1 MDPTYTG
8 AYGRLKVY
16 QTEFLTDDFLRRLAD
31 SANMEDISA
40 VMYSSFYRDD
50 MDRFS
55 ALNKGLDLINM
66 AINHRIIV
74 RNKVALFAAPTPGRE
89 IIRAYLS
96 KWDIENIKS
105 VISSKYMGYEI
116 RESENF
122 LISFRDVPIGLFGG
136 AMTHDD
142 FKGLL
147 SLGTIDEIVAALSN
161 FGYGQDVMQQ
171 MDRYRKS
178 GDIGILLAALDSHYY
193 TKLHSSLKFYNGDE
207 GPLRRFISEEI
218 DARNIMVVLKGVDME
233 VEFDRI
239 KEALIPMGNISIA
252 SLQEI
257 YSSGM
262 LEQSVEKL
270 KAYYPGMEEALKEY
284 VENKRLEVFESLIR
298 AELYRKY
305 IGVFSQQ
312 SLSVGSAFHFILMS
326 ERERE
331 RLRAIIFGKFYGLPA
346 DRIRSMASL

>member
-16 QTEFLTDDFLRRLAD
+16 QTEFLSDDFLRRIAD
-31 SANMEDISA
+31 SATMDDVSA
-40 VMYSSFYRDD
+40 VMYSSFYKED
-50 MDRFS
+50 MEKFS
-55 ALNKGLDLINM
+55 AINKGLDLLNM

-74 RNKVALFAAPTPGRE
+74 RNRIALFAAPTPGRE
-89 IIRAYLS
+89 ILRAYLS

-136 AMTHDD
+136 AMSHDD
-142 FKGLL
+142 FKHLL
-147 SLGTIDEIVAALSN
+147 SLGTIDEVVTTLAS

-178 GDIGILLAALDSHYY
+178 GDIGILLAALDNHYY
-193 TKLHSSLKFYNGDE
+193 YRLHNSLKFYNGDE

-218 DARNIMVVLKGVDME
+218 DTRNIMVILKAVDMG

-257 YSSGM
+257 YSSGL
-262 LEQSVEKL
+262 LEQSIEKL
-270 KAYYPGMEEALKEY
+270 KAYYPGMEDAMKEY
-284 VENKRLEVFESLIR
+284 TENRRLEVFESLMN

-305 IGVFSQQ
+305 LGVFSQQ
-312 SLSVGSAFHFILMS
+312 ALSVASAFHFLLMA

-331 RLRAIIFGKFYGLPA
+331 RLRAIIFGKNYELPA
-346 DRIRSMASL
+346 ERIRGMAQL